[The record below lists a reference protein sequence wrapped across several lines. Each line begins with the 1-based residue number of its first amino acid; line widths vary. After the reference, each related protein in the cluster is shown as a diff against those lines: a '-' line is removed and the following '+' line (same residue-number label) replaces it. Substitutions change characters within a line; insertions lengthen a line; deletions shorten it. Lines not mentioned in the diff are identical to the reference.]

1 MRVIA
6 SMNLLE
12 ACLTKEEYLNVENN
26 GLKLS
31 LLRKEEKIENLK
43 AENKYLQEQIR
54 ELKRAQFGKSSEAW
68 VNPEQRRFDEAEFE
82 ATQNTDL
89 LGEESS
95 DSEPEADPGELVSVD
110 SHKKRKGHR
119 KALPKYLP
127 REKVVI
133 ELPADE
139 CKDADGNGLKIIGY
153 EVAEKLHY
161 EPAKTRVIET
171 HRAKYGIDSGD
182 YVKTAPPAPA
192 IIPKGIATPSLL
204 AAVTV
209 SKYADGLPLYR
220 LEEIFKRQDIDLS
233 RSTMGRW
240 IIKCAAA
247 CLPLWN
253 VLSERLHES
262 FYVACDETRTQV
274 LKEAGRLAESQSWM
288 WVRSTPFGKNKI
300 VLFDYNPSRSQE
312 VVNQLFAGFEGF
324 VQADGLGSYNV
335 LDKTDG
341 ITRIG
346 CNMHG
351 RRYFEKALTIGAK
364 EGKTL
369 AEQAMKF
376 YNDLYKIEDECRE
389 FIPQERFEYRQ
400 NKASPLW
407 DEFKSWSE
415 KNTKKAPEQ
424 SKIGKAFSYFNSEF
438 EHLTGYLKDGRLEAD
453 NGFTERAIRKFA
465 IGRNNWIFSD
475 TVDGANASA
484 LFYSLIITA
493 KINAVNPHKALDH
506 IFTEIPKAKSVE
518 DYEHLA
524 DIIVGAQSMP
534 CP

>member
-1 MRVIA
+1 MA

-12 ACLTKEEYLNVENN
+12 ACLTKEEYLNFEND

-31 LLRKEEKIENLK
+31 LLRKDEKIKNLT
-43 AENKYLQEQIR
+43 EELKYLQEQNR
-54 ELKRAQFGKSSEAW
+54 ELKRAQFGKSSEIW
-68 VNPEQRRFDEAEFE
+68 VSPEQRRFDEAEFE
-82 ATQNTDL
+82 AAQNTEL
-89 LGEESS
+89 IVEESS
-95 DSEPEADPGELVSVD
+95 DIEPEAVATELVTVD

-133 ELPADE
+133 ELPAEE
-139 CKDADGNGLKIIGY
+139 CIDAQDNKLRVIGY
-153 EVAEKLHY
+153 EISEKLHY
-161 EPAKTRVIET
+161 EPAKTKVIEI
-171 HRAKYGIDSGD
+171 HRARYGVDSGD
-182 YVKTAPPAPA
+182 YVKAAPPEPA

-204 AAVTV
+204 AAVVV

-220 LEEIFKRQDIDLS
+220 LEEIFKRQDIDHS

-240 IIKCAAA
+240 IIKCATA

-253 VLSERLHES
+253 VLSDRLHES

-288 WVRSTPFGKNKI
+288 WVRSTPHGKNKI
-300 VLFDYNPSRSQE
+300 VLFDYNQSRSQE
-312 VVNQLFAGFEGF
+312 VVNQLFIGYQGF
-324 VQADGLGSYNV
+324 VQADGYSSYNI
-335 LDKTDG
+335 LDKTTG
-341 ITRIG
+341 VTRIG

-376 YNDLYKIEDECRE
+376 YKDLYKIEEESRDFE
-389 FIPQERFEYRQ
+389 PQKRFEYRQ
-400 NKASPLW
+400 NKASPIW
-407 DEFKSWSE
+407 EEFKSWSN

-424 SKIGKAFSYFNSEF
+424 SKIGKAFLYFNNEYQ
-438 EHLTGYLKDGRLEAD
+438 HLIGYLKDGRLEMD

-484 LFYSLIITA
+484 LFYSLIVTA
-493 KINAVNPHKALDH
+493 KINGVNPYKALEY
-506 IFTEIPKAKSVE
+506 IFTEIPKAKNIE
-518 DYEHLA
+518 DYERLA
-524 DIIVGAQSMP
+524 EIIVGLKQIP